1 MNTYEKMGDLIS
13 LCQDLVQINSE
24 NPPGNENDLIRYC
37 EELLFNL
44 NAEVEVV
51 KHSKTRSSLIARWNG
66 WEKEKKKKKEIL
78 FVCHADT
85 VPAGNLKNWDGG
97 PFSADMIDGKIYGRG
112 ASDMKSGIAAVI
124 SALKLLKDTQPKN
137 TITFLL
143 TADEECYGMGVEIF
157 TKPSYK
163 LDPDIIFIPEPTE
176 NHIAIAE
183 KGTLWLELTTKGKS
197 GHASKPEQ
205 GKNAVLLMTTLLEQ
219 LDFSHFLQEEHDLLG
234 RFSACVTTIRGG
246 NKINVIPDSCSAT
259 IDIRFLPGQKVEQI
273 ITFISSQANK
283 TTKDKKFDK
292 IEIKSLLQRE
302 AIENAPLDLKI
313 ENAIKTVKKIKE
325 DAIVSGVSYFTDAA
339 VLVSHFRAPF
349 FICGPGKVE
358 TMHTNNE
365 YVSVNKL
372 IESFEIYQA
381 LIKSLMDK

>member
-1 MNTYEKMGDLIS
+1 MNKNEKIADLTAF
-13 LCQDLVQINSE
+13 CQDLVQINSE
-24 NPPGNENDLIRYC
+24 NPPGNENELIRYC
-37 EELLFNL
+37 EKLLLNL
-44 NAEVEVV
+44 HAEVRVV
-51 KHSKTRSSLIARWNG
+51 KHSETRSSLIARWNG
-66 WEKEKKKKKEIL
+66 WKKEKEIL

-85 VPAGNLKNWDGG
+85 VPAGNPANWDGN
-97 PFSADMIDGKIYGRG
+97 PFSADLIDGKIYGRG
-112 ASDMKSGIAAVI
+112 ASDMKSGIAVVI
-124 SALKLLKDTQPKN
+124 SALKILKDTQPKN

-143 TADEECYGMGVEIF
+143 TADEECDGMGVEIF
-157 TKPSYK
+157 KNPSYK

-205 GKNAVLLMTTLLEQ
+205 GKNAVLLMATFLQQ

-246 NKINVIPDSCSAT
+246 TKINVIPDYCSTT
-259 IDIRFLPGQKVEQI
+259 IDIRFLPGQKIDQI
-273 ITFISSQANK
+273 IANITLQASELY
-283 TTKDKKFDK
+283 KDKKFDK

-302 AIENAPLDLKI
+302 AIENASSNPKI
-313 ENAIKTVKKIKE
+313 ENAIKIIKNIKP
-325 DAIVSGVSYFTDAA
+325 DAMVSGVSYFTDAA
-339 VLVSHFRAPF
+339 VLVSHFNAPF
-349 FICGPGKVE
+349 VICGPGQAE

-372 IESFEIYQA
+372 IESFEIYQT
-381 LIKSLMDK
+381 LIKSLMNK